1 MSRDNKQFQINED
14 VNLIF
19 TSDNKA
25 YQLRLCLSGGLLF
38 LKQLEERK
46 EHDERIIFL
55 DDSKHYTGEN
65 VSVEMTKEVTKE
77 VTENKEKPKR
87 KRKKKK

>member
-19 TSDNKA
+19 TSDNKV

-38 LKQLEERK
+38 LKRLEEGK

-55 DDSKHYTGEN
+55 DDSKHYTGES
-65 VSVEMTKEVTKE
+65 VSVEVTKE